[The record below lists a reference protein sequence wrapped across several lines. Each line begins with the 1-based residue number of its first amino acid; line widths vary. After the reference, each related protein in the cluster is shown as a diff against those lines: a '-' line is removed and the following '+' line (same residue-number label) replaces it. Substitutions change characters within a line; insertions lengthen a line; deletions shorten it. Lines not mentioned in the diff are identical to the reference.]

1 MFFEYDKQL
10 KFLIFFVLL
19 PPVFTGFFPGKITV
33 ITALCYY
40 IVTLGLYRYRK
51 YITFENIEGVVA
63 VKMFLFFGAVTYIR
77 GFTNIDDNADI
88 YSLAS
93 SLAFTSFL
101 FPIILLL
108 STPHNVFIIWKS
120 YVMIGIPMNII
131 CFFFPPTDA
140 AMTFQHNM
148 LFISGFVLCSPYL
161 KKKYLILF
169 FLLSLFLI
177 FADLDRRSIMLC
189 FSVPFIILLFRGLL
203 SYNFFK
209 RSVFYITFIIPTI
222 LLILGFS
229 GKFNVFEYI
238 AERDELVVAEDVRAI
253 NTDSRT
259 AIYLDVFGEL
269 DRQEAYLFG
278 LGGNGKTATSLV
290 DCRWGDFDVVY
301 KNGRAATESGMLN
314 FIQYGGVFGWLCYT
328 FLFVAFVYNGLFKS
342 KNQFVMLISIV
353 ACFHYIYSYIED
365 KYTVN
370 PHTFYF
376 MIMYGICL
384 NKEFL
389 NMNDEDMKCY
399 LRSIFH

>member
-1 MFFEYDKQL
+1 MILEYDKQL
-10 KFLIFFVLL
+10 KYVILLVLL
-19 PPVFTGFFPGKITV
+19 PPIFTGFFPGQITI

-40 IVTLGLYRYRK
+40 IVTYGLYRYRK
-51 YITFENIEGVVA
+51 YITFDNIEGVAA
-63 VKMFLFFGAVTYIR
+63 VKLFLFFGVVTYIR

-93 SLAFTSFL
+93 SLFFTSFL

-108 STPHNVFIIWKS
+108 STPHNVAIIWKS
-120 YVMIGIPMNII
+120 FITVGIPLCII
-131 CFFFPPTDA
+131 CYFFPPTDG
-140 AMTFQHNM
+140 MMSFQHNM
-148 LFISGFVLCSPYL
+148 IFISGFVLCSSYL
-161 KKKYLILF
+161 KKKYFLF
-169 FLLSLFLI
+169 FLFISI
-177 FADLDRRSIMLC
+177 FVILLDLNRRSILFG
-189 FSVPFIILLFRGLL
+189 FSVPFVILLFQRLF
-203 SYNFFK
+203 SYEFVKKNIFCI
-209 RSVFYITFIIPTI
+209 SFIFPIV
-222 LLILGFS
+222 LLILGLS
-229 GKFNVFEYI
+229 GKFNVFEYMQ
-238 AERDELVVAEDVRAI
+238 ERDSVVVAEDVRAL

-259 AIYLDVFGEL
+259 TIYLDVFGEL
-269 DRQEAYLFG
+269 DSRGAYLLG
-278 LGGNGKTATSLV
+278 LGGNGKTQTALTDNRYANYDLI
-290 DCRWGDFDVVY
+290 Y
-301 KNGRAATESGMLN
+301 KNGRNATESGMLN

-328 FLFVAFVYNGLFKS
+328 ILFMAIVYNGLFKS
-342 KNQFVMLISIV
+342 KNQFLILLSIL